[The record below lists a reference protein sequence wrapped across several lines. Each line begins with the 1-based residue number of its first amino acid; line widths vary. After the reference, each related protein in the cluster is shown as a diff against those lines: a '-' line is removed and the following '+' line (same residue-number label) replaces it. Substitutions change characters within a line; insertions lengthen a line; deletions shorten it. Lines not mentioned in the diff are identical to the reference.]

1 MKKLLITIGLLIA
14 CQWLAAQN
22 LPLIKPIDDY
32 SFAHFERN
40 HLLYPGD
47 STAMERFFQKL
58 DSVVFLGE
66 GNVNIMHIGGS
77 HVQAGVFTQQ
87 FRDNLLNI
95 GTDLMLEIMTQI
107 VPDVT
112 EMPVPLLGWWHQQ
125 PFAFYGQFHGR
136 MGLYP
141 QRRP

>member
-32 SFAHFERN
+32 SFAHFECN

-66 GNVNIMHIGGS
+66 GNVNTTVRSSFFLIS
-77 HVQAGVFTQQ
+77 TFVKSTDTVVFAEVSII
-87 FRDNLLNI
+87 N
-95 GTDLMLEIMTQI
+95 
-107 VPDVT
+107 
-112 EMPVPLLGWWHQQ
+112 
-125 PFAFYGQFHGR
+125 FAV
-136 MGLYP
+136 
-141 QRRP
+141 